1 MEIQKVKRG
10 YASNIVKGLRA
21 IGDTV
26 LVTGMHFDSRV
37 TNSGIIIPG
46 DDAKS
51 SGIRPR
57 WGRVYSVGP
66 DHTMVKPGQ
75 WVLVAHG
82 RWTRGIEV
90 TTSDGQ
96 NLTIRRVDNN
106 DILGISDVPVHDETI
121 GTKVA

>member
-1 MEIQKVKRG
+1 MDIQKVKRG

-26 LVTGMHFDSRV
+26 LVTEMHFDARV

-57 WGRVYSVGP
+57 WGKVYSVGP
-66 DHTMVKPGQ
+66 DHKMVKPGQ

-82 RWTRGIEV
+82 RWTRGVEI

-96 NLTIRRVDNN
+96 NHTIRRVDNN